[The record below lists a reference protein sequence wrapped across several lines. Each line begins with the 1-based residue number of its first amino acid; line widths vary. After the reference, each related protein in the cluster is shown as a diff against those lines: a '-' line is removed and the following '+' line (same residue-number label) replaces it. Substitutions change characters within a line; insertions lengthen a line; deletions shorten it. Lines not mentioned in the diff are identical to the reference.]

1 MEINFLKNLTNKKR
15 VSSKQGARLTNSKN
29 ETPFKIAICEQ
40 LDNNFC
46 FKNLTSADI
55 KSLHRFIDDTVG
67 RSLTISKVD
76 NLFLRTK
83 GAVKQNINGRDVV
96 HYGKNKSPFRIFGY
110 YNQDGYFNITR
121 IDPKHKTN
129 KP

>member
-1 MEINFLKNLTNKKR
+1 MQNLTDKKR
-15 VSSKQGARLTNSKN
+15 APSKQGTRLTNSKN
-29 ETPFKIAICEQ
+29 ETPFKLAICEQ
-40 LDNNFC
+40 LDNKFC
-46 FKNLTSADI
+46 FKNLTSEDI

-67 RSLTISKVD
+67 KSLTISKVD

-83 GAVKQNINGRDVV
+83 GTVTQNINGRDVV
-96 HYGKNKSPFRIFGY
+96 HYGKNNNPFRIFGY

-129 KP
+129 KS